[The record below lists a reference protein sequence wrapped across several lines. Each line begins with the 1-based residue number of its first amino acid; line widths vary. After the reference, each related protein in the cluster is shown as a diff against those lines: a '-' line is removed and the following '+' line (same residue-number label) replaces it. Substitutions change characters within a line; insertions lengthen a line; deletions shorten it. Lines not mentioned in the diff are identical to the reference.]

1 MRHLFSKHGGNL
13 GESGSVAWQFEH
25 KGIILVAAGEY
36 SEDAVMEAALE
47 AGAEDVRRDGDSFEI
62 VTTYEDLARVRG
74 ELEAAGIAVSSAQA
88 DLVPQTTIELEGDS
102 ARRMLKLMDVLE
114 DHDDVQKV
122 AANFDISDA
131 ILEEAER

>member
-1 MRHLFSKHGGNL
+1 M
-13 GESGSVAWQFEH
+13 V
-25 KGIILVAAGEY
+25 
-36 SEDAVMEAALE
+36 
-47 AGAEDVRRDGDSFEI
+47 
-62 VTTYEDLARVRG
+62 
-74 ELEAAGIAVSSAQA
+74 VSSAQA

>member
-1 MRHLFSKHGGNL
+1 
-13 GESGSVAWQFEH
+13 
-25 KGIILVAAGEY
+25 
-36 SEDAVMEAALE
+36 MEAALE

>member
-1 MRHLFSKHGGNL
+1 
-13 GESGSVAWQFEH
+13 
-25 KGIILVAAGEY
+25 
-36 SEDAVMEAALE
+36 MEAALE
-47 AGAEDVRRDGDSFEI
+47 AGAEDVQREGDSFEI

-74 ELEAAGIAVSSAQA
+74 ELETAGIVISSAQA

-122 AANFDISDA
+122 AANFDIAES